1 MADVHASRG
10 LSGIDGQISTAVG
23 LALDGR
29 PVVALLGDQT
39 IRHDLSGLA
48 QLAETNLPV
57 VVVGVDNG
65 GGQIFR
71 DLPFAA
77 DVSLDDFVSPR
88 STDLGAVANALGL
101 RTVVAE
107 DRESFAQGFAAL
119 SATQHR
125 AFARQARPGSGT
137 ASAGSQSNGQFGM
150 PSVVAVAGFLGDP
163 SDFDGVIAA
172 CSEDWSW
179 QVLTPLDLGG
189 GSIVEMAT
197 QLQSIS
203 ADVRIGYSMGEG

>member
-10 LSGIDGQISTAVG
+10 LSGIDGQISTAIG

-29 PVVALLGDQT
+29 RVVALLGDQT

-48 QLAETNLPV
+48 QLAESNLPV

-119 SATQHR
+119 AATG
-125 AFARQARPGSGT
+125 AP
-137 ASAGSQSNGQFGM
+137 
-150 PSVVAVAGFLGDP
+150 GFLHAKLAPQAEQLRLEANQMVSSVCRP
-163 SDFDGVIAA
+163 S
-172 CSEDWSW
+172 
-179 QVLTPLDLGG
+179 
-189 GSIVEMAT
+189 
-197 QLQSIS
+197 
-203 ADVRIGYSMGEG
+203 